1 LVQEGFEPA
10 VANHPALSGVVTFP
24 KKAIREASRRLDPR
38 PLRAFLRLLRA
49 KKYDEVWDLQGLAR
63 SGLFSWATGAPR
75 RVGFANAREL
85 GWLGYTQRHRVSS
98 EVHTVDRMLALL
110 EAAGVAGGVDMRLH
124 TSPSDRAWLAGVIAS
139 GRLTP
144 PYAVLAPTSRWPA
157 KQWPAERFAELAKHL
172 RARGVNVAVVGAS
185 GEQTQIGPVL
195 SLAELD
201 TGVTSFVG
209 ATHVGQLMA
218 LIEQAALVV
227 ANDSAAL
234 HMAVGFDRPLVALY
248 GPTRVHRVGPY
259 GREKDVIQHASPN
272 EISSHKDASQVRLM
286 ERITLEEVRRAVE
299 QRLAGG

>member
-1 LVQEGFEPA
+1 M
-10 VANHPALSGVVTFP
+10 
-24 KKAIREASRRLDPR
+24 
-38 PLRAFLRLLRA
+38 LRAR
-49 KKYDEVWDLQGLAR
+49 KYDEVWDLQGLAR
-63 SGLFSWATGAPR
+63 SGLFSWATGATR

-98 EVHTVDRMLALL
+98 ETHTVDRMLALL
-110 EAAGVAGGVDMRLH
+110 EAAGVLGGADMRLH
-124 TSPSDRAWLAGVIAS
+124 TSPADRSWLAGVIGS

-157 KQWPAERFAELAKHL
+157 KQWPADRFAELAKHL
-172 RARGVNVAVVGAS
+172 RSRGLNVAVVGAA

-195 SLAELD
+195 ALAELD

-209 ATHVGQLMA
+209 ETHVGQLMA
-218 LIEQAALVV
+218 LIEQAGLVV

-259 GREKDVIQHASPN
+259 RREKDVIQHASPH
-272 EISSHKDASQVRLM
+272 ETSSHKDAAQVRLM
-286 ERITLEEVRRAVE
+286 ERISLEEVRRAVE
-299 QRLAGG
+299 ERLAGG